1 MNEANRLTAWLRH
14 SLMPRSRSSGVAT
27 VQLDDSWLIP
37 DEGVVAPRSE
47 RTREMA
53 IRRWLGLLALAVIVG
68 MQAGTLFKPFGD
80 VGSTRVA
87 DWIDLLTPFAIVG
100 CAAMVLDRADAD
112 RTSWSVFGVGSVAF
126 VLGHG
131 LHLSANSISN
141 VDQAAVAQASIVHL
155 WDEVASHYIWYSGLF
170 IVLVALV
177 FALRDQASAVRPIGV
192 VMAVAFAVTLVNTYI
207 EGGVPWLGI
216 AFLATGVIAGL
227 AWRPAP
233 VARLILLIGGVGLL
247 LLLTWGAYW
256 YVSDGTVFPE
266 FSDVGWI

>member
-1 MNEANRLTAWLRH
+1 M
-14 SLMPRSRSSGVAT
+14 SRSRSSGVAT
-27 VQLDDSWLIP
+27 AQLDTDRLSP
-37 DEGVVAPRSE
+37 DEGWVSPQRE
-47 RTREMA
+47 RTSAMA
-53 IRRWLGLLALAVIVG
+53 IRRWLGWLALAVIVG

-100 CAAMVLDRADAD
+100 CAAMVLDRSGAD
-112 RTSWSVFGVGSVAF
+112 RRSWSVFGVGSVAF

-131 LHLSANSISN
+131 LQLSANSISN
-141 VDQAAVAQASIVHL
+141 VDQVAVAQASIVHL

-177 FALRDQASAVRPIGV
+177 FALRDQAFELRPASV
-192 VMAVAFAVTLVNTYI
+192 VIALAFAVTLVNTYI

-216 AFLATGVIAGL
+216 AFLASGAITGL
-227 AWRPAP
+227 ALRPAP
-233 VARLILLIGGVGLL
+233 VARLVLLIGVVGLL
-247 LLLTWGAYW
+247 LLLSWGAYW
-256 YVSDGTVFPE
+256 YVADGTVFPE